1 MQILCSGFS
10 KILDGLLYSYLH
22 PLSVADEVTGW
33 WWQLITT
40 IHDGGDGLTLCEWLS
55 QDYDLHLL
63 LYCLQIVVL
72 EISFLISIMLFA
84 QSLIC
89 FYKVGVV
96 SDSHYALT
104 LSFLLMMYDLD
115 AKFTTSSSRVV
126 WVSFALNHGLSCVWS
141 WLPISGIEWVLV
153 CCRWPLFIIHHCQP
167 PVTPINTRVRNLLFE
182 PAHALSTLMVCLQVW
197 LCA

>member
-1 MQILCSGFS
+1 MQILCSGLS

-22 PLSVADEVTGW
+22 PQSVADEVTGW
-33 WWQLITT
+33 WWQVITA

-72 EISFLISIMLFA
+72 EISFLIGIMSFA
-84 QSLIC
+84 QSLVC
-89 FYKVGVV
+89 FYKVGVI

-126 WVSFALNHGLSCVWS
+126 WVSFALNHGLPCVGHDYQLVELSGSWS
-141 WLPISGIEWVLV
+141 VAGGHCSLSITVN
-153 CCRWPLFIIHHCQP
+153 PLSPRSIP
-167 PVTPINTRVRNLLFE
+167 E
-182 PAHALSTLMVCLQVW
+182 
-197 LCA
+197 